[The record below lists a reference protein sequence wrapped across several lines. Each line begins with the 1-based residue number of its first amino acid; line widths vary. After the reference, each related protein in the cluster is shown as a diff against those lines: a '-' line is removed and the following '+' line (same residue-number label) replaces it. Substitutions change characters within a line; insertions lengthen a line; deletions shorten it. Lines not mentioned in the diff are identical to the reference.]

1 VPPRVVEPLAPVPRE
16 DDVPSEPDFRLLG
29 EDDPSFLREIIES
42 YLELTPPMI
51 TDLALHVRAQDRGA
65 LSRAAHK
72 IKSSSAQVGLADF
85 AKLCSSLQ
93 DSAPAGDMEQE
104 LPGHVEAI
112 AKSFDRLRPL
122 LERKAQSLDP

>member
-1 VPPRVVEPLAPVPRE
+1 M
-16 DDVPSEPDFRLLG
+16 EPDFRLLG

-51 TDLALHVRAQDRGA
+51 TDLAHHVRAEDRGA

-85 AKLCSSLQ
+85 AKLCSTLQ
-93 DSAPAGDMEQE
+93 DAAKSADVGQDLVPQ
-104 LPGHVEAI
+104 VEAI
-112 AKSFDRLRPL
+112 AKSFDQLRPL
-122 LERKAQSLDP
+122 LLRKARSLAP